1 MPASITPTRWPG
13 GGRAAA
19 RLAETVDFPTPPLP
33 EDTASTRPRCGIASG
48 VGGGGTAPAPA
59 APAPLTPPA
68 EGGACFAAGSTTL
81 IFTADTPTTACTAL
95 RAARAR
101 VAGAPRVRGEV
112 KDTAPAAA
120 TTGAGAMPAG

>member
-1 MPASITPTRWPG
+1 MSASITPTRWPC
-13 GGRAAA
+13 RASAAA

-81 IFTADTPTTACTAL
+81 IFNADTPTHACTAL
-95 RAARAR
+95 RESRAR
-101 VAGAPRVRGEV
+101 VAGHSRVQREGQ
-112 KDTAPAAA
+112 
-120 TTGAGAMPAG
+120 G